1 MIEQDLAKSIF
12 KQLDSFGR
20 IVFENKEFSFNET
33 LKPFILESVEV
44 YPSEIKANNRITIE
58 VRKDEF
64 MLSLLTDF
72 YFGLTRIN
80 EQIKNVDN
88 LLNTQSQVSWIITTT
103 YYACYF
109 MAVELAKL
117 HGQFIMNFSK
127 DEFNKIL
134 SHSRNTKDISF
145 LTEINNSFKI
155 TVSHSESEQFLFL
168 TLIKDSSKPHQIVWI
183 NLHAIISKIKVH
195 DNIYKYQQL
204 ILDICN
210 RDNTKWRFP
219 SDIRNEW
226 NYARAD
232 YYGSKGNEL
241 GKTFCSIIR
250 EYDST
255 IKWAGNNTIRATP
268 ENVVASISYVYH
280 ILTETI
286 HIVKDRLQLNIKI

>member
-33 LKPFILESVEV
+33 LKPFILESVEF
-44 YPSEIKANNRITIE
+44 YPSEIKANNRIIIQ

-72 YFGLTRIN
+72 YFGLTRID
-80 EQIKNVDN
+80 EQIKNVEN
-88 LLNTQSQVSWIITTT
+88 LLKTQSQVSWIITTA

-134 SHSRNTKDISF
+134 SHSRNTKSISF
-145 LTEINNSFKI
+145 LTDNNSFRI
-155 TVSHSESEQFLFL
+155 TVSHSESEQFLSL
-168 TLIKDSSKPHQIVWI
+168 TLIKDSPKPHQIVWI
-183 NLHAIISKIKVH
+183 NLYTIIEKIEVH

-210 RDNTKWRFP
+210 KNDTKWRFP

-232 YYGSKGNEL
+232 YYGSKGDEL
-241 GKTFCSIIR
+241 GKTFFSIVKQ
-250 EYDST
+250 YDST

-268 ENVVASISYVYH
+268 ENIVASISYIYH
-280 ILTETI
+280 ILSRTT
-286 HIVKDRLQLNIKI
+286 HIVKDRLRLKI